1 MIAGRLLESIQWL
14 FVLYVLT
21 QFFRLFVFLG
31 GNIEVWKNKSQTQKS
46 EKIKVKHKNK
56 KGRKKPDH
64 VEVVE
69 KTVSS

>member
-1 MIAGRLLESIQWL
+1 MLL
-14 FVLYVLT
+14 VNHK
-21 QFFRLFVFLG
+21 
-31 GNIEVWKNKSQTQKS
+31 NIMREFKS
-46 EKIKVKHKNK
+46 EKIKVKHKNR

>member
-1 MIAGRLLESIQWL
+1 MKGE
-14 FVLYVLT
+14 
-21 QFFRLFVFLG
+21 
-31 GNIEVWKNKSQTQKS
+31 KS
-46 EKIKVKHKNK
+46 EKIKVKHKNR